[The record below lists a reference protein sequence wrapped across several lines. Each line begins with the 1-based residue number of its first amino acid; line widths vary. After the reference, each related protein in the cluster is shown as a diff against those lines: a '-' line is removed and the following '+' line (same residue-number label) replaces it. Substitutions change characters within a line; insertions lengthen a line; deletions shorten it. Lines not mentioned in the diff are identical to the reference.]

1 MTCPAVF
8 ITVGPCYHA
17 CPTNLK
23 QISRYSKKS
32 MTADWQTIGHDKAI
46 TTLSRGMQTGRLA
59 HAWLLAGPPQV
70 GKMTLALDL
79 ARLVN
84 CIDDDSAN
92 RPCSECRQCQRI
104 TNSLHADVRVISQG
118 GTANSARRTAISVD
132 QIRELQREAVL
143 KPYEGRYRVFI
154 IEDAEN
160 FTQEAAN
167 ALLKMLEEPPEDV
180 IFVLLASE
188 VRENTVDESAG
199 YITYSPEHEHDRI
212 TALLEA
218 VPQVG
223 GILPTILSR
232 CQVLELRPLPIS
244 AVQAELERRRDP
256 VPEDITEIARLSAG
270 RLGWAIEVASDPQA
284 LARRGERLSEIETV
298 LGGALDEKF
307 AYAEKIAAIFSR
319 SRTSVYEE
327 LQLWLGWWRDVLVVH
342 EDNADLA
349 VNVSRLDTLRSASDQ
364 CTSTQVVEAI
374 RAIQQTTYMLESNV
388 NPRLCIEGMM
398 LRMPQ
403 LQAQPTNT

>member
-1 MTCPAVF
+1 MART
-8 ITVGPCYHA
+8 CYHDF
-17 CPTNLK
+17 CTLDERRPDTNMN
-23 QISRYSKKS
+23 SH
-32 MTADWQTIGHDKAI
+32 WQTIGHDKAI
-46 TTLSRGMQTGRLA
+46 ATLSRSIQTGRMA

-70 GKMTLALDL
+70 GKMSLALDI

-84 CIDDDSAN
+84 CIADYPDA
-92 RPCSECRQCQRI
+92 RPCGECHQCRRI
-104 TNSLHADVRVISQG
+104 TDSLHADVRVVSQG
-118 GTANSARRTAISVD
+118 GSNGGTTRRTAISVE

-154 IEDAEN
+154 IEGAEN

-167 ALLKMLEEPPEDV
+167 ALLKMLEEPPEAV

-199 YITYSPEHEHDRI
+199 YMAYSPDHEQDRI

-232 CQVLELRPLPIS
+232 CQVLELRPLPVS
-244 AVQAELERRRDP
+244 RVEAEIERRFDLSSH
-256 VPEDITEIARLSAG
+256 DTTEIARLSAG
-270 RLGWAIEVASDPQA
+270 RLGWAIEVASDPEA
-284 LARRGERLSEIETV
+284 LTHRGERLSEIEAV
-298 LGGALDEKF
+298 LAGALDEKF
-307 AYAEKIAAIFSR
+307 AYAERIAAIFGR
-319 SRTSVYEE
+319 NRVTVYEE
-327 LQLWLGWWRDVLVVH
+327 LRLWLVWWRDVLVVH
-342 EDNADLA
+342 EDNDDLA
-349 VNVSRLDTLRSASDQ
+349 VNISRLEALRLASGH
-364 CTSTQVVEAI
+364 CTSAQVVEAI
-374 RAIQQTTYMLESNV
+374 RAIQQTISMLESNV

-403 LQAQPTNT
+403 LEIQTSEAQTSGA

>member
-1 MTCPAVF
+1 
-8 ITVGPCYHA
+8 
-17 CPTNLK
+17 
-23 QISRYSKKS
+23 

-46 TTLSRGMQTGRLA
+46 TTLSRGMQSGRLA
-59 HAWLLAGPPQV
+59 HAWLFAGPPQV

-92 RPCSECRQCQRI
+92 MPCHECRQCQRI

-199 YITYSPEHEHDRI
+199 YITYSPEHEQDRI

-232 CQVLELRPLPIS
+232 CQVLELRPLPIA
-244 AVQAELERRRDP
+244 AVQAELERRLDP

-284 LARRGERLSEIETV
+284 LARRGERLTEIEAV

-364 CTSTQVVEAI
+364 CTSAQVVEAI